1 MERRQFIKACCLGVG
16 GAIVASSIQSCGMNY
31 YANYTRDNT
40 NLVVPK
46 SEFWE
51 FRNEKKVH
59 RKFVLLDGGSEGFPI
74 CIQKTNNNSYVATL
88 MKCTHRGCELN
99 VGGGIY
105 TCPCHGSE
113 FSINGE
119 VLEGPADV
127 NLKMYQIKTDDE
139 NIYILN
145 A

>member
-1 MERRQFIKACCLGVG
+1 
-16 GAIVASSIQSCGMNY
+16 MNY

-51 FRNEKKVH
+51 FRDEKKVH